1 MMHTLLLTALL
12 VAQFASTPTQVT
24 SQRQTAPSFAL
35 KDIRGR
41 TVRLSDYK
49 GKVVLLNFWATWC
62 VPCQAEM
69 PELIKLQK
77 EYRARGLQIIGVT
90 FPPER
95 ASAVRRVARKFKL
108 NYSVLYGTSEMAKAY
123 DVGEVLPTTVVVDR
137 DGNMRSRILGI
148 LDAQDFRER
157 VALLLD

>member
-12 VAQFASTPTQVT
+12 VAQFASTPTQIT
-24 SQRQTAPSFAL
+24 SQRQTPPSFGL

-77 EYRARGLQIIGVT
+77 EYRARGLQIIGVA

-137 DGNMRSRILGI
+137 DGNVRSRILGI
-148 LDAQDFRER
+148 LDAQDF
-157 VALLLD
+157 